1 MRRRAVVKSGVLITV
16 GALALAACGTRA
28 SDSGDGDGSGG
39 GDKIVKIGVIAPLT
53 GNLSAIGLGI
63 RNSVELAIRQA
74 NEQNAIPGW
83 KIELRAE
90 DDQATPQVGQQ
101 AASTLADDP
110 AIAGVV
116 GTYNSSVAQN
126 VMPVL
131 DKAGIVQVSPGNTG
145 PSLTMGEDL
154 DNPQRPYR
162 NYFRTCTTDAIQ
174 GPFGARYVYN
184 TLGIRKIATINDKK
198 TYGAGLVTQFT
209 KEFKAL
215 GGEVVSEQTINPD
228 DTDYSS
234 VIAKVAAAEPELLY
248 YGGEYPQAGPLSRQ
262 MKARGLNIPL
272 MGGDGIVD
280 PKYIELGGTTSEGD
294 YGTSV
299 GAPVE
304 SLDSAKSFVEA
315 YNKAGFSESYSA
327 YGAYAFD
334 AANAIING
342 LKVSLKDA
350 TEITREVREATIQA
364 VQNTSFDGTSG
375 HVAFDEFGDNTTK
388 ILTVYKVEGGKW
400 VAAHTDTF
408 K

>member
-1 MRRRAVVKSGVLITV
+1 MVRRRAVVKSGALLVV

-28 SDSGDGDGSGG
+28 DETGSGSGG
-39 GDKIVKIGVIAPLT
+39 DQKVVKIGVIAPLT

-63 RNSVELAIRQA
+63 RNSVDLAIRQA

-101 AASTLADDP
+101 AASTLADDT
-110 AIAGVV
+110 AVAGVV

-131 DKAGIVQVSPGNTG
+131 DKASIVQVSPGNTG
-145 PSLTMGEDL
+145 PALTMGEDL
-154 DNPQRPYR
+154 DNPKRPYH

-184 TLGIRKIATINDKK
+184 TLGIKKIATINDKK
-198 TYGAGLVTQFT
+198 TYGVGLVAQFT

-234 VIAKVAAAEPELLY
+234 VIAKVAAAKPDLLY

-262 MKARGLNIPL
+262 MKARGLNVAL

-280 PKYIELGGTTSEGD
+280 PKYIELGGDTSVGD
-294 YGTSV
+294 FGTSV

-304 SLDSAKSFVEA
+304 SLDSAKAFVEA
-315 YNKAGFSESYSA
+315 YDKAGFSETYSA

-350 TEITREVREATIQA
+350 TEINKDVREATIQA
-364 VQNTSFDGTSG
+364 VQNISFEGTSG

-388 ILTVYKVEGGKW
+388 ILTVYKVDGDKW
-400 VAAHTDTF
+400 APAHTDTF